1 MTPREVCLCDRL
13 PAAKA
18 DQAAAVDSIVD
29 AINAEW
35 QDRGVTLIEADL
47 AGGVLLLRTG
57 PGPEPLT
64 RARVRA
70 FLKTRE
76 EKAA

>member
-13 PAAKA
+13 PAAKSE
-18 DQAAAVDSIVD
+18 QAAAVDSIVD

-35 QDRGVTLIEADL
+35 HGGGVTLIEADL
-47 AGGVLLLRTG
+47 AGDVLLLRTG

-64 RARVRA
+64 RARVRT

-76 EKAA
+76 DKAA

>member
-1 MTPREVCLCDRL
+1 MSPREVCLCDRL
-13 PAAKA
+13 PPAKA
-18 DQAAAVDSIVD
+18 DQAAAVESIVD

-35 QDRGVTLIEADL
+35 RGRGVTLIEADL

-57 PGPEPLT
+57 PGPDPLT

-70 FLKTRE
+70 FLTTRE
-76 EKAA
+76 ETAA